1 MGIIVYTL
9 GLVGILAAAALA
21 AGYLVPRGIV
31 SASSFARSRVAGG
44 LLAALCAVWSGHHV
58 LLMMEGGMS
67 RYHNV
72 AVFLLAL
79 IAVLCLVYL
88 DHLPVRAAGGVVL
101 LCINAALHEAF
112 VAQVAARGVYA
123 VVCYLLALVA
133 MVLIGMPWLFRLA
146 LEKTATDARWR
157 GATSALFGGAA
168 AFLVVL
174 LLLVA

>member
-1 MGIIVYTL
+1 MIVYTL
-9 GLVGILAAAALA
+9 GVAGILAAVALA

-44 LLAALCAVWSGHHV
+44 LLAALCAVWAGRHG

-67 RYHNV
+67 RYHNF
-72 AVFLLAL
+72 AISLLAL
-79 IAVLCLVYL
+79 IAVLCLFYL

-112 VAQVAARGVYA
+112 VAQVAGRGVFA
-123 VVCYLLALVA
+123 AVCYVLALVA

-146 LEKTATDARWR
+146 LEKTAADARWR
-157 GATSALFGGAA
+157 GATSAVFGGAA

-174 LLLVA
+174 LLVVA